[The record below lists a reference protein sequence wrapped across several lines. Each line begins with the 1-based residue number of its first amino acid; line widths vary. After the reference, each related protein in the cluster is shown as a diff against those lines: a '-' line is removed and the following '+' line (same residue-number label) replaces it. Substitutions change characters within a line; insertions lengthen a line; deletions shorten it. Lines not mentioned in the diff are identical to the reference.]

1 MALRLIDRRIGLL
14 FGIFALILLVALGR
28 AVWLGGIR
36 GADFQ
41 AAATSQQVSE
51 VVIPA
56 RRGTITDRNGV
67 PLAVSEPAADVAA
80 TPYLI
85 KDKPGVARRIAPILG
100 QPEADVLSKL
110 SQPGGFV
117 YMARQL
123 PDGKARKLEKLGIE
137 GLDFIPS
144 SKRIYPQKQLAAQ
157 VIGTVGIDGVGL
169 AGLEYARNSLL
180 HGSDGKR
187 RLVSDA
193 IGQPISMTD
202 QKAVLSGSSISLTI
216 DAAIQNKAEAVLA
229 EIGKTFSPKGATVI
243 VMDPRNGEIL
253 ADANWPL
260 ADSNDFGSATPDAL
274 TDKSVVSAYE
284 PGSTF
289 KPFTVAGALSEG
301 IITPNTTFEL
311 GSSIQV
317 ADRTINEAHD
327 GGGGVLTTAQILAQ
341 SSNVGAVTIG
351 LRLGAEKF
359 DQWVHRFGFGT
370 PTGVDLAGEQ
380 GGIVPGVKDY
390 SGSSMGNLPI
400 GQGLAVTP
408 MQMAAAYAAIANGG
422 ILRTPRI
429 LASIGGR
436 PVVEP
441 RGKRVISAKTAESV
455 RKMLEGVVA
464 AGGTASEV
472 SIPGYELAGK
482 TGTAN
487 KPDNGVYSETK
498 FVASFVGFA
507 PAKNPR
513 LLVTVMVDEPQ
524 GEYYGSVVAAP
535 AFQKITAFALPYLR
549 IPPG

>member
-1 MALRLIDRRIGLL
+1 VALRLIDRRIGLL

-28 AVWLGGIR
+28 AIWLGGIR

-202 QKAVLSGSSISLTI
+202 QKAVLPGSSISLTI

-243 VMDPRNGEIL
+243 VMDPRSGEIL

-260 ADSNDFGSATPDAL
+260 ADSNDFGSA
-274 TDKSVVSAYE
+274 
-284 PGSTF
+284 
-289 KPFTVAGALSEG
+289 
-301 IITPNTTFEL
+301 
-311 GSSIQV
+311 
-317 ADRTINEAHD
+317 RRAH
-327 GGGGVLTTAQILAQ
+327 
-341 SSNVGAVTIG
+341 
-351 LRLGAEKF
+351 R
-359 DQWVHRFGFGT
+359 
-370 PTGVDLAGEQ
+370 
-380 GGIVPGVKDY
+380 
-390 SGSSMGNLPI
+390 
-400 GQGLAVTP
+400 
-408 MQMAAAYAAIANGG
+408 
-422 ILRTPRI
+422 
-429 LASIGGR
+429 
-436 PVVEP
+436 
-441 RGKRVISAKTAESV
+441 
-455 RKMLEGVVA
+455 
-464 AGGTASEV
+464 
-472 SIPGYELAGK
+472 
-482 TGTAN
+482 
-487 KPDNGVYSETK
+487 
-498 FVASFVGFA
+498 
-507 PAKNPR
+507 
-513 LLVTVMVDEPQ
+513 
-524 GEYYGSVVAAP
+524 
-535 AFQKITAFALPYLR
+535 
-549 IPPG
+549 